1 MIKKSTLIVLLVAIL
16 GGGAVYY
23 FDWQRGQKEAAK
35 AVEDKSKPAFT
46 VQSGDISALMIS
58 YPADAKSQ
66 TIRLESAVTRGRSRS
81 RSRRE
86 RTSRRWRGSW
96 RSWLPRALVR
106 RSRERRIV

>member
-35 AVEDKSKPAFT
+35 AVEDKRKPAFT

-58 YPADAKSQ
+58 YPADAK
-66 TIRLESAVTRGRSRS
+66 
-81 RSRRE
+81 
-86 RTSRRWRGSW
+86 
-96 RSWLPRALVR
+96 
-106 RSRERRIV
+106 